1 MLLTVLKM
9 KYGLAWY
16 AANHTP
22 IVGPEKNEFSA
33 TYASIGP
40 TKIAPL
46 VNFIISA
53 KIAVRMMMT
62 ARIDSLF
69 YVYQTSKNL
78 KTALSMS
85 D

>member
-9 KYGLAWY
+9 KYGLVWF

-22 IVGPEKNEFSA
+22 TVGPEKNGFSA

-46 VNFIISA
+46 VNFIMAA

-62 ARIDSLF
+62 ARIDSFFLF
-69 YVYQTSKNL
+69 IKRQ
-78 KTALSMS
+78 KT
-85 D
+85 

>member
-22 IVGPEKNEFSA
+22 KVGPEKNGFSA
-33 TYASIGP
+33 TYASIGS

-46 VNFIISA
+46 MNFIMSA
-53 KIAVRMMMT
+53 KIAVRMMTT

-69 YVYQTSKNL
+69 CVYQASKNL
-78 KTALSMS
+78 KTVLLMS
-85 D
+85 N

>member
-1 MLLTVLKM
+1 MLLAVLKM

-16 AANHTP
+16 AANNTP
-22 IVGPEKNEFSA
+22 KVGTEKNGFSA

-46 VNFIISA
+46 VNFIIFA

-69 YVYQTSKNL
+69 YVYQASKNL
-78 KTALSMS
+78 KTVLLMS
-85 D
+85 H